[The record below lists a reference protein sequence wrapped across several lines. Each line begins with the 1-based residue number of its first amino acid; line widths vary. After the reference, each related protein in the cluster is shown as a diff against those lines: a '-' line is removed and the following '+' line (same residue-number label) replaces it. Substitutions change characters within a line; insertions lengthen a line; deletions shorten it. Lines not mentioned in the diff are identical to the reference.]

1 MHRILSG
8 LGMAG
13 ESSTSSKERS
23 ALAPLAAAA
32 SAGSAFAGMASRR
45 LGQRDEVRPAR
56 STMPPSTTAP
66 ILAASAWRKLTNR
79 MGWTLGRSDELCEAF
94 GETDAVDGRGQRE
107 RAALCFRGLLLRQRL
122 GHRDRTGHTVEQ

>member
-1 MHRILSG
+1 MQRILSG

-13 ESSTSSKERS
+13 LRSTSSNERS

-32 SAGSAFAGMASRR
+32 SAGSAFAAMASRR
-45 LGQRDEVRPAR
+45 LGQRDEVRPDR

-79 MGWTLGRSDELCEAF
+79 MGGTMSNEAN
-94 GETDAVDGRGQRE
+94 VVIQRP
-107 RAALCFRGLLLRQRL
+107 LIPPPSYG
-122 GHRDRTGHTVEQ
+122 GG